1 MEFDKKPGKFR
12 KIAAAFTQSASLR
25 VCMPT
30 WRNFTRS
37 YRWNEIFRAAGNE
50 PVPGMAARKRRLKD
64 AADFLAA
71 SVNRLLPRVL
81 IQRGI
86 RTYEA

>member
-37 YRWNEIFRAAGNE
+37 YRWNEIFRVAGR
-50 PVPGMAARKRRLKD
+50 PGH
-64 AADFLAA
+64 
-71 SVNRLLPRVL
+71 
-81 IQRGI
+81 GG
-86 RTYEA
+86 T